1 MTGENGI
8 ISKAQNASTQTNK
21 KSIEEEIE
29 LELANWQVDAIENNE
44 NLNKEKI
51 SKELSKIGDVII
63 DYTDETIDAEYKNY
77 QIFIDE
83 NNKFIVGGLLK
94 VAKPTSSFVK
104 LTLEPDVNSIE
115 LQVIGTTTD
124 GDIESIESIDG
135 LTPKDDNSN
144 FFKHI

>member
-83 NNKFIVGGLLK
+83 NNKVIVGGLLK

-115 LQVIGTTTD
+115 LQVIGATTD

>member
-83 NNKFIVGGLLK
+83 NNKVIVEGLLK

-115 LQVIGTTTD
+115 LQVIGATTD

>member
-83 NNKFIVGGLLK
+83 NNKVIVGGLLK

>member
-83 NNKFIVGGLLK
+83 NNKVIVGVLLK

>member
-29 LELANWQVDAIENNE
+29 LELANWQADAIENNE

-83 NNKFIVGGLLK
+83 NNKVIVGGLLK

-115 LQVIGTTTD
+115 LQVIGATTD

>member
-21 KSIEEEIE
+21 KSIEEIE

-83 NNKFIVGGLLK
+83 NNKVIVEGLLK

-115 LQVIGTTTD
+115 LQVIGATTD